1 MEAGLDSLGAVEL
14 RNSLATRFSLELP
27 ATLIFDHPTVAAL
40 ARYVANHS
48 VEFSSAAATPA
59 ADARL
64 GAAVA
69 DNEHSRCRT
78 TAVLGTSCRQ
88 VSSYTGQS

>member
-40 ARYVANHS
+40 ARYVASHS
-48 VEFSSAAATPA
+48 AEFSSAAAAPS

-64 GAAVA
+64 GVAIA
-69 DNEHSRCRT
+69 DNEHGHSRI

-88 VSSYTGQS
+88 ICSCTGHT